1 MDFTFEDAEAL
12 SSLVSSQEARVDEKR
27 RWLES
32 MILKPDGCSSRVK
45 RPKFLNEAYLP
56 ESYIRSEEI
65 SCKKVRDSI
74 KKSLSSEC
82 NGYNH
87 HVVQDGLQLFHFQ
100 KKENEPL
107 GPEYL
112 GIMQCTISK
121 LTYETLQTVASIVS
135 HNEVSFDKSRL
146 AMEKIV
152 KVHLTSYL
160 ANLDQNDITCQL
172 FNIFRNPC
180 SYRSG
185 SVKLVTPV
193 SPQLLSAIHH
203 ALVGLDEMPM
213 QPLVAMNMKIREK
226 SCTPKFGLVAR
237 PSRRGRIIGA
247 VRKRCNKIL
256 AELEEGNYLPK
267 NLAKALSVVNLYQ
280 KQKLRSVDI
289 SQSEFFPFTKETIS
303 LQNDILNALWSL
315 PQLKHDKLKL
325 LHPMLDQD
333 SKVESKHLKTA
344 LRNYLTEC
352 LFECDEGSLPDE
364 ALRAIAFI
372 NRISGCQHF
381 VSTEEKEEVEVD
393 AVLNLSSHLQA
404 LAHCCVEECSCGEDL
419 INLGND
425 NCNEDNDFI
434 LSGTSYFN
442 LSSAKQQM
450 QEPCCSSNIDTDVMR
465 EFCWSETVGDTH
477 NVSGAEYSGSKSEE
491 IPRKS
496 CLRTE
501 DSGCIGHYSGN
512 EAVGSLME
520 PYADLS
526 VDVNPLKKSRCSE
539 IIGICDE
546 TSIVAHNLI
555 GQIIDKWLLVENN
568 EVDEPTRLHLGGGS
582 QNPQDD
588 DNGPANSAENLEGD
602 IFIHAVERLLPNL
615 PKSCIDEVKRLM
627 S

>member
-1 MDFTFEDAEAL
+1 MDFTLEDAEAL
-12 SSLVSSQEARVDEKR
+12 CSLVSSQEARVDEKR
-27 RWLES
+27 W
-32 MILKPDGCSSRVK
+32 
-45 RPKFLNEAYLP
+45 YLP
-56 ESYIRSEEI
+56 ESYIRSKEI

-82 NGYNH
+82 NGYTH

-112 GIMQCTISK
+112 GIMQCIISK

-135 HNEVSFDKSRL
+135 HNEVNFDKSRL

-152 KVHLTSYL
+152 KLHLPSYL
-160 ANLDQNDITCQL
+160 ENLDKKDIICQL

-185 SVKLVTPV
+185 SVRLVTPV

-203 ALVGLDEMPM
+203 ALAGLDEMPM

-237 PSRRGRIIGA
+237 SSKRGHIIQV

-256 AELEEGNYLPK
+256 ADLEEGNYLPK
-267 NLAKALSVVNLYQ
+267 NLAKAMSVVNLYQ

-289 SQSEFFPFTKETIS
+289 SLSEFFPFTKETIS
-303 LQNDILNALWSL
+303 LQKDILNALWSL

-333 SKVESKHLKTA
+333 SKAERKHLETA

-352 LFECDEGSLPDE
+352 LFQCDEGSLPDE
-364 ALRAIAFI
+364 ALRAIAFMR
-372 NRISGCQHF
+372 NISGRQQF

-393 AVLNLSSHLQA
+393 SVLNLSSHLQA

-425 NCNEDNDFI
+425 NCNEDSDFI

-442 LSSAKQQM
+442 LSSEQQQM
-450 QEPCCSSNIDTDVMR
+450 QEPCCSSNDTDVMR
-465 EFCWSETVGDTH
+465 ECCWSETVGDTY

-491 IPRKS
+491 ILRNS

-501 DSGCIGHYSGN
+501 DSGGIGHYSSN
-512 EAVGSLME
+512 EAVDSVME

-526 VDVNPLKKSRCSE
+526 IDVNPLKKSRCSE

-546 TSIVAHNLI
+546 ASIVTHNLI
-555 GQIIDKWLLVENN
+555 GQILDKWLLVENN
-568 EVDEPTRLHLGGGS
+568 EVDEPTRLHLGDGS
-582 QNPQDD
+582 QKPQDD

-602 IFIHAVERLLPNL
+602 IFVHAVERLLPNL